1 MSGGNAQA
9 AAGVIDIVVGAA
21 TRIEDLGIRR
31 KCMGETCMNDD
42 TVEPLGMSQIGN
54 KGSTIAYNIGWVVWQ
69 RCVKGS
75 RVSAVPNYRG
85 LSLYLGYSNCVA

>member
-1 MSGGNAQA
+1 
-9 AAGVIDIVVGAA
+9 
-21 TRIEDLGIRR
+21 
-31 KCMGETCMNDD
+31 
-42 TVEPLGMSQIGN
+42 LGMSQIGN